1 MNVKDL
7 IDLES
12 ATSEVAKDTQILAS
26 TKVTRGH
33 GRTQTL
39 QVRLT
44 DEEYQLVSAF
54 AADSGLPV
62 STVARDVLLAGI
74 AKESPH
80 ANSAVA
86 VISRIRSDLDMLATK
101 VS

>member
-1 MNVKDL
+1 MSMKDL
-7 IDLES
+7 IDLE
-12 ATSEVAKDTQILAS
+12 AAASEAAKDTRILPS

-44 DEEYQLVSAF
+44 DEEYQLVSTY

-80 ANSAVA
+80 ANSAVTL
-86 VISRIRSDLDMLATK
+86 ISRIRSDLDTLATK